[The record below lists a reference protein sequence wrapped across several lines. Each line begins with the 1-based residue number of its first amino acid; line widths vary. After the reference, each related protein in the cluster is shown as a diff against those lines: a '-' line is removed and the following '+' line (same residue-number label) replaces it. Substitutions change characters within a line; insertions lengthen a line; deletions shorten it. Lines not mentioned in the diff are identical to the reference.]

1 MHWGVGVG
9 ILGCFGT
16 VQAAMYTTKDYKPI
30 PGYVKGDLMNLHKSF
45 GLLIG
50 AAVVPRLAV
59 RALSTAP
66 AHLPGPYLLN
76 LAADASHVLKYAL
89 MIAMPATG
97 IAMGYFGG
105 KGLPFFG
112 YTIPGASAENKNG
125 VAVASHADHVVPRP
139 PRRQAGGAGLLAPQE
154 CGPDLRIYHTPARRR
169 GRPARRQGPGHLPP
183 DRPRPLLGLFAIALC
198 GSSAARHLKRH
209 LRPITAAEWHMGMR
223 QLYTA
228 CSAFGLAA
236 RVST

>member
-1 MHWGVGVG
+1 MSLSRNVLDVARRFSTAPTAPEVFSVSVKAMHWGVGVG

-125 VAVASHADHVVPRP
+125 KLAGQAFWLHKNAGQIFEYTTLLHVGAAGLHVVKGQAIF
-139 PRRQAGGAGLLAPQE
+139 RRIVPGL
-154 CGPDLRIYHTPARRR
+154 Y
-169 GRPARRQGPGHLPP
+169 
-183 DRPRPLLGLFAIALC
+183 
-198 GSSAARHLKRH
+198 
-209 LRPITAAEWHMGMR
+209 
-223 QLYTA
+223 
-228 CSAFGLAA
+228 
-236 RVST
+236 